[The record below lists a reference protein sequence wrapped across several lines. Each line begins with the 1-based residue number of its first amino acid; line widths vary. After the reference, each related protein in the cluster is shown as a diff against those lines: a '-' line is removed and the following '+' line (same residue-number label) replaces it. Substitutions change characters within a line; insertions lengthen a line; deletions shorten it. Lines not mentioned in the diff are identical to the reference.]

1 MAAPQQRAV
10 PNGAVVQKEVV
21 VQQQVVPAEALHALH
36 HLFSVLAKKNH
47 VAPTKVKKSPSV
59 FGDGQRDV
67 TKVEKPKAPFGDGF
81 KGKSTRKTNVPR
93 LETLLVWSFEEANKH
108 GSPCLAVSGLYMC
121 PC

>member
-1 MAAPQQRAV
+1 M

-47 VAPTKVKKSPSV
+47 VAPTKVKKSPSA

-67 TKVEKPKAPFGDGF
+67 TKVEKPKAPLGMAL
-81 KGKSTRKTNVPR
+81 KGNQQG
-93 LETLLVWSFEEANKH
+93 KH
-108 GSPCLAVSGLYMC
+108 TCQD
-121 PC
+121 